1 MLRVGIVGLG
11 GMGRGRL
18 RYYAQM
24 PDTRVVAFADV
35 RCEELRRDKTLEPL
49 LQVPIEQ
56 VHWFRDYRDLAGS
69 GMVDLVD
76 ICLPTD
82 LHCDAAVAAL
92 EAGLHVLC
100 EKPMALTL
108 TDCDTMV
115 EAGRRAGKVLM
126 IAQCIRF
133 WPEYEVLTRMYQS
146 GEAGRLL
153 SLQLTR
159 QGQTPRG
166 GYGWMCQAG
175 HSGGAILDLHV
186 HDIDYC
192 QYLLGLPQRIYAQG
206 GMSVNK
212 DLGYDYVLTNLDY
225 GSGLLVSATTHWT
238 SVPIPFVARYEAR
251 FERAFL
257 SYDSSR
263 TPTLLIYREG
273 LAQPEMPDLGE
284 HDAYYNEIRY
294 FLDCVLTGKEPLRC
308 PPQETRNSIALIKSA
323 VASIERRELVATREF
338 VN

>member
-18 RYYAQM
+18 HYYAQM
-24 PDTRVVAFADV
+24 PDAQVVAFADV
-35 RCEELRRDKTLEPL
+35 RCEELRRDGFLEAL
-49 LQVPIEQ
+49 LKVPVAR
-56 VHWFRDYRDLAGS
+56 VHWFEDYRKLADS
-69 GMVDLVD
+69 GVVDMVD

-82 LHCDAAVAAL
+82 LHRDAAVAAL
-92 EAGLHVLC
+92 EGGLHVLC

-108 TDCDTMV
+108 ADCDAMI
-115 EAGRRAGKVLM
+115 EAGRKAGKLLM

-159 QGQTPRG
+159 QGTTPRG
-166 GYGWMCQAG
+166 GGGWMCQAE
-175 HSGGAILDLHV
+175 HSGGAILDLHI

-192 QYLLGLPQRIYAQG
+192 QYLLGIPQRVYAKG
-206 GMSVNK
+206 GMSVSR
-212 DLGYDYVLTNLDY
+212 DLGYDYALINLDY
-225 GSGLLVSATTHWT
+225 GNGLQVCAATHWT

-257 SYDSSR
+257 SCDSGR
-263 TPTLLIYREG
+263 TPSLIIYRQG
-273 LAQPEMPDLGE
+273 AAQPESPNLGTR
-284 HDAYYNEIRY
+284 DAYYNEIRY
-294 FLDCVLTGKEPLRC
+294 FLDCVLTGSEPKRC
-308 PPQETRNSIALIKSA
+308 PPQEARNSIALIKSA
-323 VASIERRELVATREF
+323 VASIERGELVATREF
-338 VN
+338 VV

>member
-1 MLRVGIVGLG
+1 MLRVGIIGLG

-24 PDTRVVAFADV
+24 PDAQVVAFADV
-35 RCEELRRDKTLEPL
+35 RCEELRGDRSLETLL
-49 LQVPIEQ
+49 KVPFEQ
-56 VHWFRDYRDLAGS
+56 VHWFGDYRELAES
-69 GMVDLVD
+69 GVVDAVD

-92 EAGLHVLC
+92 EGGLHVLC

-108 TDCDTMV
+108 ADCDTMV
-115 EAGRRAGKVLM
+115 EAGHKAGKVLM

-133 WPEYEVLTRMYQS
+133 WPEYDVLTRLVQS

-166 GYGWMCQAG
+166 GCGWMCQAEHG
-175 HSGGAILDLHV
+175 GGAILDLHI

-192 QYLLGLPQRIYAQG
+192 QYLLGIPQRVYAQG
-206 GMSVNK
+206 GMSVGK
-212 DLGYDYVLTNLDY
+212 DLGHDYALTNLDY
-225 GSGLLVSATTHWT
+225 GRRLQVCATTHWT

-251 FERAFL
+251 FEKAFL

-263 TPTLLIYREG
+263 SPTLLVYREG
-273 LAQPEMPDLGE
+273 VARPEVPDLGK

-294 FLDCVLTGKEPLRC
+294 FLDCVLTGNAPKRC
-308 PPQETRNSIALIKSA
+308 PPQEARNSVALIQSA
-323 VASIERRELVATREF
+323 IASIERGELVETAEF
-338 VN
+338 VI